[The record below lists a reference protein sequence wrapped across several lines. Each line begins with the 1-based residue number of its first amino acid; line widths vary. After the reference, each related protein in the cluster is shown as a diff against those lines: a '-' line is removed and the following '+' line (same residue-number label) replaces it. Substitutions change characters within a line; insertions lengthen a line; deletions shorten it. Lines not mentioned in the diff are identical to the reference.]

1 MRITIKTPKRI
12 TDKDIKA
19 LYLLVYAMDNST
31 PQMKKANL
39 EYIADRMGYYLRSKK
54 WTKQQQMMRAY

>member
-1 MRITIKTPKRI
+1 MTITIKTPKRI

-31 PQMKKANL
+31 PKMKIANL
-39 EYIADRMGYYLRSKK
+39 QYIADRMGYSLIKK
-54 WTKQQQMMRAY
+54 EK